1 MPDLSTKRAS
11 HVRTVELVEAHIGPL
26 QTLMTSQGSQ
36 GAGTHMG
43 VEGRSRDS
51 AVFTAITH
59 MWNLINQKGECC
71 QFNLHSA
78 VTAFYNLKLATGWL
92 SSTLLASAVF
102 VWLLL
107 PCFAFGPLSAKLVP
121 SHACCHQR
129 SKGLRHPDPLSTPV
143 ILVSRPITGATTCPN
158 RQCHNFTWS
167 HFWRRAPFSP
177 FPLLIEL

>member
-1 MPDLSTKRAS
+1 M
-11 HVRTVELVEAHIGPL
+11 RTVELVEAHIGPL

-51 AVFTAITH
+51 AVFTGITH
-59 MWNLINQKGECC
+59 MWNLINERGECSH
-71 QFNLHSA
+71 FNLHSA

-107 PCFAFGPLSAKLVP
+107 PCFAFGPFQPNWSPVTLAATKGRK
-121 SHACCHQR
+121 ACGTRSSLHPGNFGQSPHNRCHHMPKQA
-129 SKGLRHPDPLSTPV
+129 
-143 ILVSRPITGATTCPN
+143 VSQLHMVTLLEE
-158 RQCHNFTWS
+158 
-167 HFWRRAPFSP
+167 SP
-177 FPLLIEL
+177 FFTLFSSD